1 MIFDASGSRLLDG
14 AMSTLAQLTS
24 DVARYSAEWWRD
36 LAIRLSLSVAIAI
49 VVTLLLRAWVRRT
62 EARANEA
69 ADDSMEGPRRRRIAT
84 IAGLISATLQ
94 VIVWIVILFYVLAA
108 FGVPLGPLFAS
119 AGIAGVALGFGAQTL
134 VKDTLAG
141 LFIALEGQFDIGDVI
156 DLQTEGGPVSGTIE
170 GLTLRITSV
179 RQYDGTLSIV
189 PNGSIQV
196 TSNKTRGWG
205 RAIVDVRV
213 ALTEDPDRVRD
224 TLEQL
229 LQELA
234 ADEPLRGWLREAPTV
249 LGVVQLTDVAQVER
263 VVAQTTPGNRLEAE
277 RFIRERITA
286 RITEQGIKV
295 PPVPGAFGAAGE
307 TGVGL

>member
-1 MIFDASGSRLLDG
+1 M
-14 AMSTLAQLTS
+14 LAQVLAQVS
-24 DVARYSAEWWRD
+24 ADVARYSAEWWRD
-36 LAIRLSLSVAIAI
+36 LGIRLGLAVALAL
-49 VVTLLLRAWVRRT
+49 VATFLLRAWVRRC
-62 EARANEA
+62 ERRARDA
-69 ADDSMEGPRRRRIAT
+69 ADDSMEGPRRRRLAT

-94 VIVWIVILFYVLAA
+94 VIIWITIGFYLLAA

-213 ALTEDPDRVRD
+213 ALSEDPDRVRQALD
-224 TLEQL
+224 DL
-229 LQELA
+229 LTELA
-234 ADEPLRGWLREAPTV
+234 NEEPLRSWLREAPSV

-263 VVAQTTPGNRLEAE
+263 VVAQTRPGNRLEAE
-277 RFIRERITA
+277 RFLRERITA

-295 PPVPGAFGAAGE
+295 PPVPGAMTQPGGS
-307 TGVGL
+307 GIGL

>member
-1 MIFDASGSRLLDG
+1 
-14 AMSTLAQLTS
+14 MSPLAQVMP
-24 DVARYSAEWWRD
+24 DVARYSTEWWRD
-36 LAIRLSLSVAIAI
+36 LGIKLGLSVAIAI
-49 VVTLLLRAWVRRT
+49 AVTLLLRAWVRRSEQRSRET
-62 EARANEA
+62 

-84 IAGLISATLQ
+84 IAGLVSTTLQ
-94 VIVWIVILFYVLAA
+94 VIVWIMIGFYLLAA

-134 VKDTLAG
+134 VRDTLAG
-141 LFIALEGQFDIGDVI
+141 LFIALEGQFDVGDVI
-156 DLQTEGGPVSGTIE
+156 ELQTEGGPVNGTIE
-170 GLTLRITSV
+170 ALTLRITSV

-224 TLEQL
+224 ALEGL
-229 LQELA
+229 LRELA
-234 ADEPLRGWLREAPTV
+234 DDEPLRSWLREAPSV
-249 LGVVQLTDVAQVER
+249 LGVVQLTEIAQVER
-263 VVAQTTPGNRLEAE
+263 VVAQTKPGNRLDAE
-277 RFIRERITA
+277 RFLRERITA
-286 RITEQGIKV
+286 LITERGIQV
-295 PPVPGAFGAAGE
+295 PPVTGTVGHLGG